1 MIAWHVYPLGFAG
14 APVWGARVPDGP
26 APRLSWI
33 TAWVDYA
40 ADLGVDTLSLGPVFA
55 SRTHGYDTVDYF
67 QIDARLGT
75 EDEFDQFIATA
86 HDHGLRVLIDGVFNH
101 VGNEHPLYQRAL
113 QLDPEASGYF
123 RWVDGH
129 PQVFEGH
136 GDLIALNHDAPCV
149 VTLVQDVLRHWMRR
163 GVDGWRLDA
172 AYATGADFWARVL
185 PDVRAEFPGSYFF
198 GEVIHGDYVDF
209 VKRSGVDS
217 VTQYE
222 LWKAIWS
229 SIHDRN
235 FFELSWTMKRH
246 AALLDSFTP
255 VTFIGNHDVTRIASQ
270 VGQEGAAVALAI
282 LMTVGGSPHIY
293 YGDEQ
298 GFVGVKEERFGG
310 DDAIR
315 PAFPHTPG
323 ELAPSGW
330 WLFNLHQELIRVRR
344 DRPWLERAT
353 CVAEVLENTRLTY
366 RAERTDNPGEY
377 IRVAL
382 DLTDASHPSVHITDG
397 GNARLVTYQG

>member
-1 MIAWHVYPLGFAG
+1 
-14 APVWGARVPDGP
+14 
-26 APRLSWI
+26 
-33 TAWVDYA
+33 WVDYA
-40 ADLGVDTLSLGPVFA
+40 AELGVDTLSLGPVFA
-55 SRTHGYDTVDYF
+55 SRTHGYDTLDHF

-75 EDEFDQFIATA
+75 EAEFGQFIATA
-86 HDHGLRVLIDGVFNH
+86 HDHGLRVLVDGVFNH
-101 VGNEHPLYQRAL
+101 VSSEHPLFRRAL
-113 QLDPEASGYF
+113 QLDPDASGYF

-136 GDLIALNHDAPCV
+136 DDLIALNHDAPCV
-149 VTLVQDVLRHWMRR
+149 AALVQDVLRHWMRL

-235 FFELSWTMKRH
+235 FFELSWAMKRH
-246 AALLDSFTP
+246 ATLLDSFAP

-270 VGQEGAAVALAI
+270 VGQSGAAVALAI

-298 GFVGVKEERFGG
+298 GFVGLKEERFGG

-323 ELAPSGW
+323 DLAPTGW
-330 WLFNLHQELIRVRR
+330 WLFGLHQELIRMRR
-344 DRPWLERAT
+344 DRPWLARAA
-353 CVAEVLENTRLTY
+353 CVAEVVENTRLTY
-366 RAERTDNPGEY
+366 RAERADDPGTY

-382 DLTDASHPSVHITDG
+382 DLTDASHLSVRITDG
-397 GNARLVTYQG
+397 GNAGLVTYQG